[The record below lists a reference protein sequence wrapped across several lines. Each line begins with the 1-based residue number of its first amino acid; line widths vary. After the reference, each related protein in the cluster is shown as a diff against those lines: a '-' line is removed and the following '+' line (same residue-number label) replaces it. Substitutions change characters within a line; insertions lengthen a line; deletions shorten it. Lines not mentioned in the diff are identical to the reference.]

1 MHLTSSPSHTDKIGQ
16 HGSIE
21 RDGIIKLSSE
31 SENKKTV
38 IVLND
43 NTNGLRKKREQEEVL
58 ILNEAVAKHAMDIRA
73 NECDGCPQ
81 HKSRDTMDKVERRV

>member
-1 MHLTSSPSHTDKIGQ
+1 LHLTSSPSHTDKIGQ

-43 NTNGLRKKREQEEVL
+43 NTNGSSGRNEIKR
-58 ILNEAVAKHAMDIRA
+58 RY
-73 NECDGCPQ
+73 
-81 HKSRDTMDKVERRV
+81 SY

>member
-1 MHLTSSPSHTDKIGQ
+1 MHLTSSPSSHTTDKITQ

-43 NTNGLRKKREQEEVL
+43 NTNGSSGRNENKR
-58 ILNEAVAKHAMDIRA
+58 RY
-73 NECDGCPQ
+73 
-81 HKSRDTMDKVERRV
+81 SY